1 MLVLVRT
8 QALFLAVLL
17 LLANLAGAVEARP
30 SSLAR
35 TKSCC
40 AEGCGCCAPDAPCCA
55 GKRAPAPSTE
65 RVSPP
70 PPAVAKL
77 APRASESPPTP
88 RLLARSLPSDEVT
101 TSPEERRLH
110 LRNSVFIE

>member
-1 MLVLVRT
+1 VRT
-8 QALFLAVLL
+8 QAFLLALLL

-30 SSLAR
+30 TFTAP

-40 AEGCGCCAPDAPCCA
+40 APGCGCCAPDAPCCA

-70 PPAVAKL
+70 APSVAKL
-77 APRASESPPTP
+77 APRASESPATP
-88 RLLARSLPSDEVT
+88 RLLARALPADEVT
-101 TSPEERRLH
+101 TSPEQRRIH